1 LVAIVNEADV
11 QPQRIGKGAT
21 RRAMLT
27 ADAVPSAR
35 VIVDRLTLA
44 DRGSCEVDV
53 PDTGLAWIQVL
64 SGSLT
69 VSCGEQA
76 SLTDTCVAL
85 LPPASRCRLS
95 SASGAELLYAL
106 VPRAAE
112 LDEKFRAEPPRFK
125 VVDWS
130 REPVLDSKH
139 DSRKRIYVATP
150 QLFNTRAIKAEII
163 SYPRGTTGSN
173 HHHEGAEHFAYVI
186 SGSTTGYADETPHCY
201 RAGDL
206 VYHPDGE
213 RHFSST
219 GLDEEY
225 RFTEFFV
232 PGQYTT
238 VWQNENR
245 ICTWLPTGRDSRGER
260 PQREIGAHDS
270 RSAALNCP
278 EDV

>member
-1 LVAIVNEADV
+1 
-11 QPQRIGKGAT
+11 
-21 RRAMLT
+21 MLT
-27 ADAVPSAR
+27 ADAVPSVR
-35 VIVDRLTLA
+35 VFADRLSLEGA
-44 DRGSCEVDV
+44 GSCELDV
-53 PDTGLAWIQVL
+53 PDTGLGWVQVL
-64 SGSLT
+64 AGSVTLR
-69 VSCGEQA
+69 CGEEQD

-85 LPPASRCRLS
+85 LPPGSRCCLS
-95 SASGAELLYAL
+95 SDSGAELLYAL
-106 VPRAAE
+106 VPCAAE
-112 LDEKFRAEPPRFK
+112 LDDTFRADPPRFK

-186 SGSTTGYADETPHCY
+186 SGGTTGYANEARHRY

-206 VYHPDGE
+206 VYHPDRE
-213 RHFSST
+213 WHYSST
-219 GLDEEY
+219 GPDEEY

-232 PGQYTT
+232 PSQYRT
-238 VWQNENR
+238 VWQNQNR
-245 ICTWLPTGRDSRGER
+245 ICTWLPTGRDSRGEK

-270 RSAALNCP
+270 QSAAVNCP
-278 EDV
+278 DDL